1 MGCVSVMSWAALN
14 GHVRDP
20 PILELPAAAW
30 SAAGE
35 NGEGGDRG
43 AGLGV
48 SRRKR
53 RSILEKKEKKEEEV
67 AGFE

>member
-1 MGCVSVMSWAALN
+1 MRFEKRSPDTG
-14 GHVRDP
+14 
-20 PILELPAAAW
+20 AAA
-30 SAAGE
+30 SGCQPAAGE

-48 SRRKR
+48 SRRR
-53 RSILEKKEKKEEEV
+53 RSSMEKNEKKEEEV